1 MFNCDEADVF
11 EKFKDDQGKFKAS
24 LIDDVAGLLCL
35 YEAAYLGIPEE
46 DILDEA
52 IAFTTSHLEL
62 MVTDDQ
68 VISHDHHHHHHL
80 VEEINHA
87 MNRPIRKG
95 LPRLEA
101 RYYINIYT
109 GDESH
114 NQILLNFAKLDFN
127 MLQVQHQKELS
138 NITE

>member
-1 MFNCDEADVF
+1 MF

-24 LIDDVAGLLCL
+24 LIDDVAGMLCL

-68 VISHDHHHHHHL
+68 VISHDHHHHHL

-101 RYYINIYT
+101 RITSISTQETSHIIKYY
-109 GDESH
+109 
-114 NQILLNFAKLDFN
+114 
-127 MLQVQHQKELS
+127 
-138 NITE
+138 